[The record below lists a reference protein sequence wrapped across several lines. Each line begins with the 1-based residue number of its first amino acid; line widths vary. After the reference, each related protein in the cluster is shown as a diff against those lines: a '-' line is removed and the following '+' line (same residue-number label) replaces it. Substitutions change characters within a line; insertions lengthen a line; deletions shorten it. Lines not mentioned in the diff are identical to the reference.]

1 MSMRLRHLLAGLALA
16 LPLLAAAGTPFSF
29 GVIAHPENA
38 ATATASL
45 KEAIAQTDRDN
56 LAFVVATGI
65 KADDEPCSDALYRER
80 RALFDSAKNGLIVSL
95 AASDWARC
103 LDARKRST
111 AIERIAHVREMF
123 FTDEFSF
130 GDSKLPLVRQSA
142 IPTFRLYAENMH
154 WRIGDVLFATINL
167 PNNNNNYLNA
177 AGRNSEYEDRQVANS
192 DWLKRL
198 FITAKSNRLTGIVLF
213 ADANPLAHQERS
225 SGFFSS
231 EKREGF
237 ADIRRQLARAA
248 KDFPGHILIVHGDRD
263 ADRDAGR
270 QQIVWKDNIGALRI
284 DPLWT
289 RIRVVPA
296 QAQLFTVARHAGMP
310 GSGERQANGQ

>member
-1 MSMRLRHLLAGLALA
+1 MSMQSRHLLASLALA

-38 ATATASL
+38 ATAAASL

-56 LAFVVATGI
+56 LAFIVTTGI
-65 KADDEPCSDALYRER
+65 KADDEPCSDELYRER

-95 AASDWARC
+95 AAGDWVRC

-142 IPTFRLYAENMH
+142 IPSFRLYAENMH

-213 ADANPLAHQERS
+213 ADANPLAHRART

-237 ADIRRQLARAA
+237 ASIRQQIVQAA
-248 KDFPGHILIVHGDRD
+248 KEYPGRILIVHGDND

-270 QQIVWKDNIGALRI
+270 QHIVWKENIGALRI
-284 DPLWT
+284 DPSWT
-289 RIRVVPA
+289 RIRIDPA
-296 QAQLFTVARHAGMP
+296 QPQLFAVSRHVGNTGTARQTP
-310 GSGERQANGQ
+310 NQ